1 MTADPPSGREAILLH
16 ARRAFAHRPYADVT
30 LRGIAAAAGVSAS
43 LIVKHFGTK
52 EQLFHIVADFTGS
65 ADELFAAEPDVLGR
79 HMVLALVRSK
89 RDQRGDPLVR
99 AVFSLGV
106 ADERAVIREHFRDQV
121 TRRLTGML
129 DGQDAELRA
138 ELVVAQ
144 LIGLGASLSLHP
156 DGAAAAVDAERVAD
170 MYAPGVQR
178 LITP

>member
-1 MTADPPSGREAILLH
+1 MTAAPPSGRDAILLA

-65 ADELFAAEPDVLGR
+65 AEELLAAEPERLGR
-79 HMVLALVRSK
+79 HMVLALIRSR

-99 AVFSLGV
+99 VVFSLGV
-106 ADERAVIREHFRDQV
+106 ADERAVIREHFREQV
-121 TRRLTGML
+121 TRRLTEML
-129 DGQDAELRA
+129 TGPDAQLRA
-138 ELVVAQ
+138 ELVIAQ
-144 LIGLGASLSLHP
+144 LLGLGASLSLHG
-156 DGAAAAVDAERVAD
+156 DGASAAAGAEEIAD
-170 MYAPGVQR
+170 LYAPGVQR